1 MRACARACR
10 KNIRTQT
17 STLAHTDVCSCMLMH
32 ADACACKHACAHT
45 RRSTRKHIHLNHCM
59 KSPPGQHTNSH
70 AQVHR
75 HTGTPAHRHRGT
87 EAQRLTVAHTH
98 TRTHAHTLTRSH
110 AHTLTPSHTH
120 TPSHPTTQPLT
131 GTQARRHAGT
141 QPPTG
146 TQARRHAGT
155 QACRQAGRQAG
166 VHAHSGNLVGE
177 IASSKRATSL
187 SALKATE
194 GVLWVRCSLSQIKA
208 QFKSLFGK
216 SVFRSASLSSYQ
228 HVPKSLAL

>member
-1 MRACARACR
+1 MCQNFCPVDAGIQGYPIPPRRPFPAQATSKHIASVGRRSAGMRACARACR

-155 QACRQAGRQAG
+155 QARRHAGMQAGRQAG
-166 VHAHSGNLVGE
+166 R
-177 IASSKRATSL
+177 RARAFWKL
-187 SALKATE
+187 
-194 GVLWVRCSLSQIKA
+194 GWRNRFQ
-208 QFKSLFGK
+208 
-216 SVFRSASLSSYQ
+216 
-228 HVPKSLAL
+228 